1 MSPAPADGSGR
12 SCWPGWERTYDLSAL
27 NRSHVA
33 GVPCTQADIADLDGI
48 VPAFEGVDAVL
59 HLAASTMAGDWESL
73 LATNIVGVRNVYEAA
88 RIQGVKR
95 VVNISSGATI
105 LGYGLESPYKDLLAG
120 EYEKLPE
127 QWPLVNERW
136 PIRPD
141 SVYGA
146 SKAWGEALGR
156 YYSDY
161 HGLSVICV
169 RLGAFLADDTPDNP
183 RSVAGY
189 TSWEDAMRMFSLCI
203 DAPDERPIRP
213 VRAGF
218 GQPLPLAGQ
227 RPRQRGP
234 GLQIHPQLRPVHT
247 AVRRGRPIVAQM
259 TNVYRGFTQPSRR
272 TTAMGAGK
280 GKMGWCIVAVI
291 RGTSAGL

>member
-1 MSPAPADGSGR
+1 MPADGSGR
-12 SCWPGWERTYDLSAL
+12 SCWPVWERTYDLSAL

-48 VPAFEGVDAVL
+48 VPAFEEIDTVL
-59 HLAASTMAGDWESL
+59 HLAASTMAGNWESL

-120 EYEKLPE
+120 EYEKLPG

-169 RLGAFLADDTPDNP
+169 RLGAFLRRRHARQLLAPSQGTQAGKTPCVCSACASTRP
-183 RSVAGY
+183 T
-189 TSWEDAMRMFSLCI
+189 TSDSTCSSWF
-203 DAPDERPIRP
+203 
-213 VRAGF
+213 
-218 GQPLPLAGQ
+218 
-227 RPRQRGP
+227 
-234 GLQIHPQLRPVHT
+234 
-247 AVRRGRPIVAQM
+247 
-259 TNVYRGFTQPSRR
+259 R
-272 TTAMGAGK
+272 TTATAG
-280 GKMGWCIVAVI
+280 
-291 RGTSAGL
+291 GTTRTPKRS

>member
-1 MSPAPADGSGR
+1 MSKKKVLVTGASGR
-12 SCWPGWERTYDLSAL
+12 VGQVVLARLGETYDLSAL
-27 NRSHVA
+27 NRSPVA
-33 GVPCTQADIADLDGI
+33 GIPCTQADIADLDGI
-48 VPAFEGVDAVL
+48 IPAFEGVDAVL

-120 EYEKLPE
+120 EYEKLPD

-161 HGLSVICV
+161 HGLSIICV

-203 DAPDERPIRP
+203 DAPDNVRYDLFELVSDNRYRWRDNAHAKEVLGYNSTRNSDPFIRP
-213 VRAGF
+213 
-218 GQPLPLAGQ
+218 
-227 RPRQRGP
+227 
-234 GLQIHPQLRPVHT
+234 
-247 AVRRGRPIVAQM
+247 
-259 TNVYRGFTQPSRR
+259 
-272 TTAMGAGK
+272 
-280 GKMGWCIVAVI
+280 
-291 RGTSAGL
+291 

>member
-1 MSPAPADGSGR
+1 MNKKKVLVTGASGR
-12 SCWPGWERTYDLSAL
+12 VGQVVLARLGETYELSAL
-27 NRSHVA
+27 NRSRVA

-59 HLAASTMAGDWESL
+59 HLAASTMAGNWASL

-136 PIRPD
+136 SNPARQRLRRQQGVGRGAGPLLLRLSRPVGHMRAAGGVSTPTTRRTIRAP
-141 SVYGA
+141 S
-146 SKAWGEALGR
+146 
-156 YYSDY
+156 
-161 HGLSVICV
+161 
-169 RLGAFLADDTPDNP
+169 P
-183 RSVAGY
+183 GY

-203 DAPDERPIRP
+203 DAPDNVRYDLFELVSDNRYRWRDNAHAKEVLGYKSTRNSDPFIRP
-213 VRAGF
+213 
-218 GQPLPLAGQ
+218 
-227 RPRQRGP
+227 
-234 GLQIHPQLRPVHT
+234 
-247 AVRRGRPIVAQM
+247 
-259 TNVYRGFTQPSRR
+259 
-272 TTAMGAGK
+272 
-280 GKMGWCIVAVI
+280 
-291 RGTSAGL
+291 